1 MPTCICLALEKA
13 AKFLQHKDQGASLG
27 QALGLE
33 RKPGGDTAEFISLAR
48 LLCGGGIAASPGPPQ
63 RHLFPTGERPR
74 ETPLVQRVLGPGAFS
89 FPHPDPLFHCTLVDR

>member
-13 AKFLQHKDQGASLG
+13 AKFLQHKDQSASLG

-48 LLCGGGIAASPGPPQ
+48 LLCGGGLLPLPAPQ
-63 RHLFPTGERPR
+63 RRLLPTGERPR
-74 ETPLVQRVLGPGAFS
+74 ETPLVQHVLGPGAFS
-89 FPHPDPLFHCTLVDR
+89 FPHADPLFHCTLVDR

>member
-48 LLCGGGIAASPGPPQ
+48 LLCGGGIAASPGPRPAPSLS
-63 RHLFPTGERPR
+63 HWGAAPGDSAGAACAGSWSFFFPSP
-74 ETPLVQRVLGPGAFS
+74 
-89 FPHPDPLFHCTLVDR
+89 